1 MKYLKK
7 ILFGG
12 FLVIGFNY
20 FLMGNACGE
29 EDLYSEKEALEAYK
43 REEGVTSADLRRN
56 GMLAKAFMSCQG
68 VTDAELKLN
77 RTLNQ
82 FIAQCANGIQS
93 LDGCQLNI
101 ESACINGREVP
112 IATDS
117 VLAEA
122 FKNTGFVLR
131 KSQGFTTSD
140 FTDGGNRMYD
150 PVKLKNG
157 KTTRLCNEIKDYDYN
172 NTPELS
178 SKLQVG
184 VPIESNSALLKA
196 QSGIGNL
203 SLHTTVSFENDPSL
217 PGGIRRDVE
226 VELRETYQAN
236 VLNVLGNTAP
246 YKARSSSVADA
257 IRIIIQ
263 NNMVKCK
270 KQENIIFPKTYDPV
284 TGKEIPFDYSKAGGI
299 DQSLSDEVKNEYL
312 NGLED
317 LYGPGN
323 PAGLDIAKSKK
334 ALASVLGVQ
343 YPSLMLTTDPNSE
356 TSISK
361 VKSEKAKASR

>member
-7 ILFGG
+7 ILLGG
-12 FLVIGFNY
+12 LLVIGFNY
-20 FLMGNACGE
+20 YLMGNACGA
-29 EDLYSEKEALEAYK
+29 EDLSSEKAALEEYK

-56 GMLAKAFMSCQG
+56 AMRADAFLRCKG

-93 LDGCQLNI
+93 SDDCQLNI

-117 VLAEA
+117 DLAEA

-131 KSQGFTTSD
+131 KGQGFTTSD
-140 FTDGGNRMYD
+140 FTDGGNRMYN

-203 SLHTTVSFENDPSL
+203 SLHTTVSFENDPSV
-217 PGGIRRDVE
+217 PGGISRVVE
-226 VELRETYQAN
+226 VELRETYQPN
-236 VLNVLGNTAP
+236 VLNVFGNTAP
-246 YKARSSSVADA
+246 YKARSASVAESL
-257 IRIIIQ
+257 RIIIE

-270 KQENIIFPKTYDPV
+270 KQQNITYPKTYDPA
-284 TGKEIPFDYSKAGGI
+284 TGKEIPFVFIKTSI

-312 NGLED
+312 NGLDD

-343 YPSLMLTTDPNSE
+343 YPSPMLTTDLNSE